1 MLCRPVKPGSP
12 INAVPIELSQG
23 GIPEVG
29 GSFGERLGK
38 GRSLQKAECRGG
50 VELDVTAG

>member
-1 MLCRPVKPGSP
+1 MAGRPVKPGSP
-12 INAVPIELSQG
+12 INTVSIELSQR

-29 GSFGERLGK
+29 GSLGERLGK

-50 VELDVTAG
+50 VELDVAAG